1 MLYRVQVVFEIVIDS
16 KRKVDLLSTNDWS
29 LLIMVEDR
37 SKLILDGNL
46 NRPGEESYHPT
57 ITLLE
62 EIEEP

>member
-1 MLYRVQVVFEIVIDS
+1 
-16 KRKVDLLSTNDWS
+16 
-29 LLIMVEDR
+29 MVEDR